1 MITPILRVHD
11 IDLSLNIYTQVLG
24 FSGEG
29 GLPGIDGRTAYA
41 EAFLG
46 DAHIMFSRR
55 CDRAPLTCGVELY
68 LTLPDTVDI
77 EAFYTCLKAR
87 EVYIVAEMH
96 QELWGD
102 RAFTIIDLD
111 GNRLTFAHAIRYPA
125 YVGTYAIM
133 EIA

>member
-11 IDLSLNIYTQVLG
+11 IDLSLTFYTQVLG
-24 FSGEG
+24 FSGDG
-29 GLPGIDGRTAYA
+29 GLPGSDGKIAYA
-41 EAFLG
+41 EAYLG

-68 LTLPDTVDI
+68 LTLPETVEI
-77 EAFYTCLKAR
+77 EAFYCGLKAR
-87 EVYIVAEMH
+87 EVYFIADMH

-111 GNRLTFAHAIRYPA
+111 GNRLTFAQAIRYPTCIEA
-125 YVGTYAIM
+125 FAFTQ
-133 EIA
+133 IA